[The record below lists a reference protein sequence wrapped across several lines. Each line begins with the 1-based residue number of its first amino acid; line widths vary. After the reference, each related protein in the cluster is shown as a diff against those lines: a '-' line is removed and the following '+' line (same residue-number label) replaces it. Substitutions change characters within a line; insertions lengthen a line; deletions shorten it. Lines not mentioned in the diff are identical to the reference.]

1 MKLNIKS
8 MLPEEIGDR
17 LFEMGQPKYR
27 SRQIFKWL
35 SRGCAPLTR

>member
-17 LFEMGQPKYR
+17 LFEMGQPKYKIGR
-27 SRQIFKWL
+27 
-35 SRGCAPLTR
+35 AHV